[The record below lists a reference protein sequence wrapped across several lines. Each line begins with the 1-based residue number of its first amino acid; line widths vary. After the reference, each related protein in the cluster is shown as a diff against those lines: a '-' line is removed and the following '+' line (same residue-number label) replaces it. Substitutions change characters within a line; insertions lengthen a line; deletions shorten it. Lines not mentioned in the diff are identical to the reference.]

1 MENIKNMEIPSRYNN
16 IIASLKKFYI
26 ERDTSHGFDHVEKV
40 CKNALYIYNTIQL
53 IHEKNYDDELILV
66 ISSLGHD
73 IWDHKYYQDSDELD
87 KIKSLF
93 IYSMLICDLP
103 TLVIMKSI
111 KIIDSISLSNEYRL
125 RQAGKMLELDP
136 EIRFIR
142 NIVSDADKLESLG
155 LVCVERMIEYG
166 IHDKIIDNTEHASH
180 IKLHCQTKL
189 YRLLDDN
196 YITTD
201 IGRTLAQPLLQ
212 ELKNIVDNDDILRE
226 TICRYMDTR
235 LCV

>member
-1 MENIKNMEIPSRYNN
+1 MDNIKNMEIPTRYND
-16 IIASLKKFYI
+16 IIATLKKYYI
-26 ERDTSHGFDHVEKV
+26 ARDSSHGFEHVEKV

-53 IHEKNYDDELILV
+53 TTEKKHDDELILV

-73 IWDHKYYQDSDELD
+73 IWDHKYFSDSDEID

-93 IYSMLICDLP
+93 MYSMFICD
-103 TLVIMKSI
+103 VSSAIIFKSI

-125 RQAGKMLELDP
+125 RQEGKQLELDP
-136 EIRFIR
+136 EIIFIR

-166 IHDKIIDNTEHASH
+166 IHNKIIDNAEHFQH

-189 YRLLDDN
+189 YRLLHDN

-201 IGRTLAQPLLQ
+201 IGRRLAEPLLQ

-226 TICRYMDTR
+226 TITQYIDTR

>member
-1 MENIKNMEIPSRYNN
+1 MELIARLPLRGIKGPVG
-16 IIASLKKFYI
+16 
-26 ERDTSHGFDHVEKV
+26 TSQDAVSAIGNDFKHLEKV
-40 CKNALYIYNTIQL
+40 CKNALYIYNTIGV
-53 IHEKNYDDELILV
+53 IYEKNDDDELILV

-73 IWDHKYYQDSDELD
+73 IWDHKYYQDSDEID

-93 IYSMLICDLP
+93 MYSMFICDVP
-103 TLVIMKSI
+103 SVIIMKSI

-136 EIRFIR
+136 EIIFIR

-166 IHDKIIDNTEHASH
+166 IHDNIVDNAQHASH

-189 YRLLDDN
+189 YRLLHDN

-201 IGRTLAQPLLQ
+201 IGRRLAEPLLQ
-212 ELKNIVDNDDILRE
+212 ELKNIVDDDDILRD

>member
-1 MENIKNMEIPSRYNN
+1 MDNIKNIEIPVRYNN
-16 IIASLKKFYI
+16 IIDTLKKYYLQ
-26 ERDTSHGFDHVEKV
+26 RDTSHDFNHVEKV
-40 CKNALYIYNTIQL
+40 CKNALYIYNTIGV
-53 IHEKNYDDELILV
+53 IYEKNDDDELILV

-73 IWDHKYYQDSDELD
+73 IWDHKYYQDSDEID

-93 IYSMLICDLP
+93 MYSMFICDVP
-103 TLVIMKSI
+103 SVIIMKSI

-136 EIRFIR
+136 EIIFIR

-166 IHDKIIDNTEHASH
+166 IHDNIIDNAEHASH

-189 YRLLDDN
+189 YKLLHDN
-196 YITTD
+196 YIMTD
-201 IGRTLAQPLLQ
+201 IGRRLAEPLLQ
-212 ELKNIVDNDDILRE
+212 ELKNIVDDDDILRE